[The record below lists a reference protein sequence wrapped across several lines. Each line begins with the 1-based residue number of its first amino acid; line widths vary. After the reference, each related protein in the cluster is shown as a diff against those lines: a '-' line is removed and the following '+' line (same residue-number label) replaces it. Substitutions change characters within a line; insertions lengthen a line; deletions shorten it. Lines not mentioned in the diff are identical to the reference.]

1 MANRYAQEG
10 LKILNALVP
19 EDNPYAFKLDEDG
32 NPLQP
37 ILVLCKR
44 NGDRINTIE
53 NATNIK
59 QVFSFSSVFELSFDV
74 SEYANGKRCT
84 VWDELKDFKLV
95 YLPQYKLWYEIYV
108 TTKEDNGLTKSVT
121 ATHLNEAELS
131 QVNLYGIEINT
142 EDDLKLHDYAP
153 TVFYNPEN
161 PKLSLINR
169 LLNKVPHYTIYHV
182 DESLMKLQRNF
193 EFDGDSIIDAFDEIA
208 EECDCVFIFG
218 EGADD
223 SGSITRT
230 VSVYDMLDVCQDCGE
245 RGEFDDGFCT
255 ECSSTNIKSRYGED
269 TNVFITNENL
279 ANEITYSNN
288 TDSIKNCFHF
298 EAGDDLMTA
307 SIMDCNMGSQY
318 VWYMPEETRL
328 EMSAELQDKLVHYDA
343 DNLYY
348 TNEHVSTFDSAITSA
363 YNEVVYKYKAK
374 NSDLT
379 TIFSITGYSPLVE
392 NYYHA
397 VDLEVYLQ
405 TSMMPTTTLDETS
418 ASEQISYLTP
428 DNMSPI
434 GVQKLSTMS
443 VSTADS
449 AVKAYAKV
457 YVDSSKYEITISNSK
472 LNGTTWS
479 GLITLKS
486 YSDEEDTA
494 TTAISITFNEDAET
508 FTKQKI
514 DKLLAKYSDVPSDV
528 VALFNLD
535 LDEFKNEI
543 KNHSADNLDMFLSC
557 SEDIINVL
565 IEDGHYETDDELN
578 EKLYKPHLEKSEALK
593 EELKLRQNEIESV
606 QAMEKT
612 LNTTISEINKKM
624 SLESYLGD
632 LWVEYIS
639 YRREDEY
646 SNTNYISDGLT
657 NKELIEQAQLFYKAL
672 MREIKKSAT
681 LQHNIETSLKNLM
694 LLPEF
699 KPILYKFQLA
709 NWLRIKID
717 GTIYK
722 LRLDEYTIDY
732 ENLDE
737 LSVSFTDVRAQN
749 SVIAQVKRTFA
760 QNKSK
765 SSSYSSTPHQM
776 VSTQTVVS
784 STTGVLVRNYD
795 NSFENFKTGQLRIL
809 SNGIYYTDDSWT
821 TVQSVR
827 ETIGATQD
835 KIAEI
840 MKSAGGLFT
849 TEETQDD
856 GSTIF
861 YLHNKPELS
870 DSGTIW
876 KMTSDAFAV
885 STDGGETWNAG
896 ITMDGELISK
906 ILTSIGVNANWIN
919 AGALNI
925 YDDDGKVVFHAGIDD
940 KTVILNGD
948 SVFINSDGL
957 TIGDAIDMAKM
968 LTVSLSPSVQTVAT
982 DTDGSYTEFPETVS
996 TATVKFGNADVTS
1009 ECTFELKESDGVE
1022 ADFNV
1027 KTHKLSVTGLKKD
1040 SAELFLVAH
1049 YSGVE
1054 ATGQLSVIKQK
1065 AIYSITEIKNY
1076 YNVSESDT
1084 TAPTEWLE
1092 DIPTMT
1098 EEKRYLWNYEIT
1110 TYSDK
1115 TTNQTQPRVI
1125 GVYGETGSAPS
1136 IVSTAITYVQSEDG
1150 ITAPTDGWETNPPI
1164 AIAGQYVWSKTTV
1177 TYSDGATTLSYS
1189 VSKNGTNGE
1198 DGISNYIHYAY
1209 ANSADGKTDFS
1220 TTDSVGKSY
1229 IGICTDTNK
1238 IDPSSYD
1245 KYSWS
1250 LIKGADGISTSV
1262 TVNKNEDGTV
1272 SITTTDSSGVN
1283 TVVVDKGAD
1292 GTSITIKS
1300 KEVSYAISASG
1311 TTTPT
1316 SGWNTAVQTATTDK
1330 PYLWTRTTVVY
1341 SDGTNDTTTT
1351 SYSVSK
1357 YGFDGTNGT
1366 NSYVHIAYAT
1376 SADGSEGF
1384 STTDPTDKTYIG
1396 IYTDSNK
1403 SDSTTASDYVWS
1415 LMKGADGTSSTI
1427 KAEKQTDGSVKIT
1440 VTDKDGSEDV
1450 IVDKG
1455 TDGTSVTISSKS
1467 VTYAI
1472 SASGTTAPTSWQSTI
1487 QTPTT
1492 TSPYLWTKTYVKYS
1506 DNSETT
1512 AYSVSKYGFDG
1523 ENGKSNYIHYAYA
1536 TSADGS
1542 EGFSTTDSTGKTY
1555 IGICTD
1561 NTEIDPITASSY
1573 TWSLIKGA
1581 DGTDGKSASISA
1593 TKNSDGSVTITTT
1606 DPSTGST
1613 TTTVDKGADGT
1624 SITIKSK
1631 EVSYAISASG
1641 TTTPTSGWN
1650 TAVQTATTDKP
1661 YLWTRTTVVYSDGTS
1676 TISYSVGYKGK
1687 DGENGVSITSITEYY
1702 LASPKS
1708 SGITSADLI
1717 STEIPEITE
1726 TNKFLWNCE
1735 VVNFSDGT
1743 SSEKTTPVI
1752 IGVYGAT
1759 GKTGVGIASVT
1770 SLYYCSDKAS
1780 TPDKPSTPV
1789 TDTTANVY
1797 NAWSK
1802 TVSNATSEY
1811 KYYFMCNEVKY
1822 DDDSY
1827 WWTDVVSDVGVQ
1839 TAFNAQTSA
1848 DEANS
1853 SAKDISDRVTSIDSQ
1868 LNDNIS
1874 RLDSDINDANDNI
1887 AKLDESLNKKI
1898 DSISEEL
1905 SKSLSDYKDEV
1916 KKYIKF
1922 NSSDGLVLGATS
1934 EDGTTESPFR
1944 TVISN
1949 TSMQFQQDGQKI
1961 AEINNKQ
1968 LAIPSAVITDLTLG
1982 NFVFHTRT
1990 DGGLSIIWH
1999 SS

>member
-19 EDNPYAFKLDEDG
+19 EDNPYAFRLDEDG

-44 NGDRINTIE
+44 NGDKINIIE
-53 NATNIK
+53 NTTNIK

-193 EFDGDSIIDAFDEIA
+193 EFDGDSITDAFDEIA

-223 SGSITRT
+223 DGSITRT

-255 ECSSTNIKSRYGED
+255 ECSSTNIKPRYGED

-279 ANEITYSNN
+279 ANEITYSND

-343 DNLYY
+343 DNIYY
-348 TNEHVSTFDSAITSA
+348 TNEHVSTFDSEITSA
-363 YNEVVYKYKAK
+363 YNEIIYKYRAK
-374 NSDLT
+374 NSNLA

-418 ASEQISYLTP
+418 ASEQVAYLSP

-449 AVKAYAKV
+449 AVKSYAKV

-472 LNGTTWS
+472 LNGTIWS

-486 YSDEEDTA
+486 YSDDEDTA
-494 TTAISITFNEDAET
+494 TTAINITFNEDAET

-514 DKLLAKYSDVPSDV
+514 DKLLAKYSDVPSGT
-528 VALFNLD
+528 VALFKMD
-535 LDEFKNEI
+535 LDDFKNEI

-593 EELKLRQNEIESV
+593 EELNLRQSEIEAV
-606 QAMEKT
+606 QAMEKA

-646 SNTNYISDGLT
+646 SNSNYISDGLT
-657 NKELIEQAQLFYKAL
+657 NKELIAQAQLFYKAL

-694 LLPEF
+694 LIPEF
-699 KPILYKFQLA
+699 NPILYKFQLA

-717 GTIYK
+717 GTVYK

-737 LSVSFTDVRAQN
+737 LSVSFTDIREQN

-795 NSFENFKTGQLRIL
+795 NSFQNFKSGQLRIL
-809 SNGIYYTDDSWT
+809 SNGVYYTDDSWT

-827 ETIGATQD
+827 ETIGETQD

-840 MKSAGGLFT
+840 MKSAGGLYT
-849 TEETQDD
+849 TEETQED
-856 GSTIF
+856 GSIIF

-870 DSGTIW
+870 ESGTVW

-885 STDGGETWNAG
+885 STDGGKTWNAG

-940 KTVILNGD
+940 KTVILNGE

-982 DTDGSYTEFPETVS
+982 DTDGSYTDFPETIS
-996 TATVKFGNADVTS
+996 TATVKFGNADVTN
-1009 ECTFELKESDGVE
+1009 ECTFELKVSDGVE
-1022 ADFNV
+1022 ADFDV
-1027 KTHKLSVTGLKKD
+1027 TTHKLSVTGLKKD
-1040 SAELFLVAH
+1040 SAELFLIAH
-1049 YSGVE
+1049 YAGVE

-1076 YNVSESDT
+1076 YNVSDSDT
-1084 TAPTEWLE
+1084 VAPTEWLE
-1092 DIPTMT
+1092 EIPTLT
-1098 EEKRYLWNYEIT
+1098 EDNRYLWNYEIT

-1115 TTNQTQPRVI
+1115 TKNQTKPRVI
-1125 GVYGETGSAPS
+1125 GVYGKKGDSGSVPT
-1136 IVSTAITYVQSEDG
+1136 IVSTEITYAQSTDG
-1150 ITAPTDGWETNPPI
+1150 INIPTDGWDTSPPV
-1164 AIAGQYVWSKTTV
+1164 AVAGQYIWSKTVT
-1177 TYSDGATTLSYS
+1177 TYSDDATTLSYS

-1198 DGISNYIHYAY
+1198 DGISTYVHYAY

-1245 KYSWS
+1245 KY
-1250 LIKGADGISTSV
+1250 T
-1262 TVNKNEDGTV
+1262 
-1272 SITTTDSSGVN
+1272 
-1283 TVVVDKGAD
+1283 
-1292 GTSITIKS
+1292 
-1300 KEVSYAISASG
+1300 
-1311 TTTPT
+1311 
-1316 SGWNTAVQTATTDK
+1316 
-1330 PYLWTRTTVVY
+1330 
-1341 SDGTNDTTTT
+1341 
-1351 SYSVSK
+1351 
-1357 YGFDGTNGT
+1357 
-1366 NSYVHIAYAT
+1366 
-1376 SADGSEGF
+1376 
-1384 STTDPTDKTYIG
+1384 
-1396 IYTDSNK
+1396 
-1403 SDSTTASDYVWS
+1403 WS
-1415 LMKGADGTSSTI
+1415 LMKGEDGTSSTI

-1455 TDGTSVTISSKS
+1455 ADGTSVTISSKS

-1472 SASGTTAPTSWQSTI
+1472 SASGT
-1487 QTPTT
+1487 
-1492 TSPYLWTKTYVKYS
+1492 
-1506 DNSETT
+1506 
-1512 AYSVSKYGFDG
+1512 
-1523 ENGKSNYIHYAYA
+1523 
-1536 TSADGS
+1536 SA
-1542 EGFSTTDSTGKTY
+1542 
-1555 IGICTD
+1555 
-1561 NTEIDPITASSY
+1561 
-1573 TWSLIKGA
+1573 
-1581 DGTDGKSASISA
+1581 
-1593 TKNSDGSVTITTT
+1593 
-1606 DPSTGST
+1606 
-1613 TTTVDKGADGT
+1613 
-1624 SITIKSK
+1624 
-1631 EVSYAISASG
+1631 
-1641 TTTPTSGWN
+1641 PTSGWN
-1650 TAVQTATTDKP
+1650 TEVQTATTDKP

-1687 DGENGVSITSITEYY
+1687 DGEDGISITSITEYY

-1708 SGITSADLI
+1708 SGITSSDLI

-1759 GKTGVGIASVT
+1759 GKTGVGITSVT

-1780 TPDKPSTPV
+1780 TPDKPTTPI
-1789 TDTTANVY
+1789 TDITANVY

-1822 DDDSY
+1822 DDDTY

-1887 AKLDESLNKKI
+1887 VKLDESLNKKI

-1922 NSSDGLVLGATS
+1922 NSSDGLVLGATN

-1982 NFVFHTRT
+1982 NFVFHTRA
-1990 DGGLSIIWH
+1990 DGGLSVIWH